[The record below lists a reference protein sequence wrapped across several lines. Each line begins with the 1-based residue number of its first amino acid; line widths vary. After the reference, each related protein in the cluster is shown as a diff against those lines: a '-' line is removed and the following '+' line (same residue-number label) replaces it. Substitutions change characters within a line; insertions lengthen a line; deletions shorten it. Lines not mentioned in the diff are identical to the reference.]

1 MLQVEDGDAAAAPVP
16 AAGAANSGGAGDG
29 YRMAKRD
36 TTDAVALLRTELLA
50 LLNGARWWE
59 KDTEWLQV
67 RLLKCPPLSATSQPL
82 ETLNKAAAGAAE
94 WRAVVGEGHRL
105 LQVR

>member
-29 YRMAKRD
+29 YRLAKRD

-59 KDTEWLQV
+59 KDTDCCRCVSCNGPL
-67 RLLKCPPLSATSQPL
+67 LSASSRPL
-82 ETLNKAAAGAAE
+82 KPLD
-94 WRAVVGEGHRL
+94 
-105 LQVR
+105 